1 LKIDRGFVAGL
12 PADSK
17 DVAIARS
24 VIVLAHS
31 LGLSVLAEGIEQP
44 EQVDFLRRNHCQ
56 LGQGYLFGRPQPAE
70 KLFLGQAPFYA
81 KALAS

>member
-1 LKIDRGFVAGL
+1 
-12 PADSK
+12 SK

-24 VIVLAHS
+24 VIVLAQS

-44 EQVDFLRRNHCQ
+44 EQAEFLKRNQCF

-70 KLFLGQAPFYA
+70 ELFRTAAVQPE
-81 KALAS
+81 KILAD